1 MGKKNNSNIVGEPI
15 ETYVGDQIK
24 IRQKIYGSGTPDN
37 PRLPEHISYLNS
49 RTSWIKLASGTSMD
63 ALRIAML
70 KKDNDLVSGEEGS
83 SLAQNNVLFGGLSRK
98 QGDKLIGRSGITG
111 VNKAYGVGG
120 TEFGF
125 SPMPGILNADIKSL
139 NRGSIKKA
147 TINIKAHN
155 KNQFDVID
163 ALYMRLG
170 YTVLLEWGNEK
181 YFDNKGE
188 LISMGPTLIEK
199 SFFNS
204 ENDST
209 DYSKW
214 LPLIE
219 EEREKKAGNY
229 EAMFG
234 VISNFSW
241 TFESDGSYS
250 IKVDI
255 ISMGDV
261 IESLKANVPVASRIT
276 VQEFTTS
283 QQGSEISNSVE
294 VTGGLTSQ
302 QFIRDFVI
310 DNNTGEVDKDKAKAA
325 GYYAIDANDFS
336 LYMTKWDIKEEVR
349 NRRFGKNK
357 ARPFTLE
364 QQKRLDNIKIYY
376 DFVSKTPGA
385 KVRGITGTGVIYR
398 RKKGQ
403 LNLDH
408 WYYILD
414 NVVLYE
420 IAKEINNE
428 GYNTPDTEYSKALDK
443 HTIEREKQLEEKE
456 ELIETQVLK
465 LRDSKIHY
473 LFFKIREVAMVFQK
487 TASQKGSK
495 RHRYTK
501 KEKISIHPSK
511 QIKKTIGNIL
521 NFNSRTQNEII
532 QLGLP
537 ESNTADIISTE
548 IISNK
553 NKNYY
558 IRLGTL
564 LDYIRN
570 HVITKISPNMDPYLE
585 VDTDIER
592 NIMYH
597 IPNQLSTDPRI
608 CLIKNE
614 NFNKGDIVQ
623 SYFDTL
629 ESFVGNVDDIKY
641 GKIMNIYM
649 NFDYIEQLLESSDK
663 IIPVSMFT
671 FLSRI
676 CDGINLSLGGVNNLE
691 PIIDEKRNTIVL
703 LEQTHIPGR
712 EKLLQA
718 LDITPPETPTPP
730 VIEIF
735 GYNPKNNTS
744 NFVRDVGL
752 TTSVTKEYATMIT
765 VGATAGGY
773 VPGVEATAFSR
784 WNAGIKDRFKNS
796 LIDGDSRSEDP
807 LLDFEKENKGVKS
820 KYKEYLIQPIEEIIG
835 INYKS
840 ENNSTSYPINI
851 DKINFNSSTVE
862 NFNKYIQASAS
873 ISSYSKNTDPNSIT
887 NVDSSVGFLPFN
899 LSLTMDGI
907 GGFKLYQK
915 LEVNTSFL
923 PSNYPK
929 SLEFIISG
937 VDHKLNNNLWET
949 TLNSIG
955 IPKGNEKGSTVQIG
969 NILSSLSGIETPG
982 ARYSSEVPINVPG
995 AYEVWNGSPTRG
1007 GYGRRY
1013 KFEDLGTHWPGSTGY
1028 TKYIRD
1034 EFMRTGEIS
1043 VLESNENTVVYDLVM
1058 YAEENGI
1065 KTNRCNLPSPI
1076 GGEVISA
1083 GAGGNSTTT
1092 IMGRGGETVK
1102 MLHMSE
1108 VYVKKGQIISK
1119 GDIIG
1124 RQGDVMTSSKVSRNV
1139 HLHIQCSRK
1148 VLTDYIYMLVK
1159 GAESETKIVASSEAR
1174 RVYRNIP
1181 R

>member
-24 IRQKIYGSGTPDN
+24 IRQKVYGSGTPEN

-49 RTSWIKLASGTSMD
+49 RTSWVKLASGTSMD

-83 SLAQNNVLFGGLSRK
+83 SLAKNNVLFGGLSRK
-98 QGDKLIGRSGITG
+98 QGDKLIGRSGLEG
-111 VNKAYGVGG
+111 ENKAYGVGG
-120 TEFGF
+120 YDFGF
-125 SPMPGILNADIKSL
+125 VPMPGIIDANIVSL

-199 SFFNS
+199 SFFSS

-209 DYSKW
+209 DYNKW

-234 VISNFSW
+234 IISNFSW

-276 VQEFTTS
+276 LQEYTTS
-283 QQGSEISNSVE
+283 YQGILSSKPKAGELR
-294 VTGGLTSQ
+294 GQ
-302 QFIRDFVI
+302 QFLEKFGIKENGNF
-310 DNNTGEVDKDKAKAA
+310 TGEINESDANAA
-325 GYYAIDANDFS
+325 GYFGFKSYEFDDKTTSTGVGEIISTPGRRSQYRERTNGGNIEDLQVYKDKDNVMWFFILNA
-336 LYMTKWDIKEEVR
+336 EELW
-349 NRRFGKNK
+349 NLEYSSDSELGKNAK
-357 ARPFTLE
+357 NLNDQTY
-364 QQKRLDNIKIYY
+364 QQELDNFTTK
-376 DFVSKTPGA
+376 F
-385 KVRGITGTGVIYR
+385 
-398 RKKGQ
+398 Q
-403 LNLDH
+403 
-408 WYYILD
+408 
-414 NVVLYE
+414 
-420 IAKEINNE
+420 
-428 GYNTPDTEYSKALDK
+428 
-443 HTIEREKQLEEKE
+443 KQEEEEE
-456 ELIETQVLK
+456 ELVETQVLK

-473 LFFKIREVAMVFQK
+473 LLFKIREVAMVFQK
-487 TASQKGSK
+487 TASKKGSK
-495 RHRYTK
+495 RHRYSK

-521 NFNSRTQNEII
+521 NFNSRTQDEII

-537 ESNTADIISTE
+537 ESNTADVISTE
-548 IISNK
+548 IISGQNK
-553 NKNYY
+553 SYY

-564 LDYIRN
+564 LDYVRN

-597 IPNQLSTDPRI
+597 IPNQLSTDPRV

-614 NFNKGDIVQ
+614 NFNKGDIIQ

-629 ESFVGNVDDIKY
+629 ESFVGDVDDIRY

-649 NFDYIEQLLESSDK
+649 NFDYIEQLLESGDK
-663 IIPVSMFT
+663 IMPVSMFT

-676 CDGINLSLGGVNNLE
+676 CDGINSSLGGVNNLE

-718 LDITPPETPTPP
+718 LDITPPKTPDPP
-730 VIEIF
+730 IIEIF

-744 NFVRDVGL
+744 NFVRNVGL
-752 TTSVTKEYATMIT
+752 TTAITKEYSTMIT

-784 WNAGIKDRFKNS
+784 WNVGIKDRFKNN

-807 LLDFEKENKGVKS
+807 LSDFGKENKGIRE

-840 ENNSTSYPINI
+840 EDNSTSYPINI

-862 NFNKYIQASAS
+862 NFNKYIQASSS
-873 ISSYSKNTDPNSIT
+873 ISSYSKNTDPNIVT

-915 LEVNTSFL
+915 LDVNTSFL

-929 SLEFIISG
+929 SLEFIITA
-937 VDHKLNNNLWET
+937 VNHTLNNNSWET

-955 IPKGNEKGSTVQIG
+955 IPKGNEKGSTIKIG

-1007 GYGRRY
+1007 GYGKRY

-1043 VLESNENTVVYDLVM
+1043 VLESNENTVVYDLVI

-1076 GGEVISA
+1076 GGTIISA

-1092 IMGRGGETVK
+1092 IMGRGEETVK
-1102 MLHMSE
+1102 MLHMDP
-1108 VYVKKGQIISK
+1108 VYVEKGQTIAK

-1124 RQGDVMTSSKVSRNV
+1124 RQGDKMTSSKVSRNV

-1159 GAESETKIVASSEAR
+1159 GAESETKSVTSSEVR
-1174 RVYRNIP
+1174 RAYRNIP